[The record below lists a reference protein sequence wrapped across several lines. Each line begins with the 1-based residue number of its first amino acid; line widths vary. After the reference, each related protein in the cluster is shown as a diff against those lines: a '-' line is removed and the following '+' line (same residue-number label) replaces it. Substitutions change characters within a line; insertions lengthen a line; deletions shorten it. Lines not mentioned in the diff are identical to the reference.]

1 MDPGECEGTTVEKE
15 AVEGKAKLEDLHET
29 FPLYPGK
36 KQRGEKDGND
46 CSSLEKD
53 DRQGL

>member
-15 AVEGKAKLEDLHET
+15 AVEGKAKLKDFHET